1 MLTVFSRINSWRLG
15 IHLGKGNACED
26 QEQSKPIWILLFT
39 IFFIQINQG
48 DYHRL
53 GHGTVDHV
61 RRPKKV
67 AALQGIKIVSIATG
81 SLHCV
86 ACCDMGRVYTFGD
99 NDEVR
104 MMFTYYL

>member
-1 MLTVFSRINSWRLG
+1 MG
-15 IHLGKGNACED
+15 QGK
-26 QEQSKPIWILLFT
+26 T
-39 IFFIQINQG
+39 IFALENQTEIHKSFYSEFKQG

-86 ACCDMGRVYTFGD
+86 ACDDMGRVFTFGD
-99 NDEVR
+99 NDEGE
-104 MMFTYYL
+104 FLS

>member
-1 MLTVFSRINSWRLG
+1 MRVRSTVSFSYESHYRSGSVYTW
-15 IHLGKGNACED
+15 GK
-26 QEQSKPIWILLFT
+26 
-39 IFFIQINQG
+39 G

-67 AALQGIKIVSIATG
+67 AALQGKKIVSIATG

-86 ACCDMGRVYTFGD
+86 CCSDNGEVFTWGD
-99 NDEVR
+99 NDEGNNLEFICSV
-104 MMFTYYL
+104 FFHFAS

>member
-1 MLTVFSRINSWRLG
+1 MGKGIACRINSC
-15 IHLGKGNACED
+15 KTKF
-26 QEQSKPIWILLFT
+26 S
-39 IFFIQINQG
+39 FINNIEINFKQG
-48 DYHRL
+48 DYYRL

-86 ACCDMGRVYTFGD
+86 ACDDMGRVYSWGD
-99 NDEVR
+99 NDEG
-104 MMFTYYL
+104 MFRGNGTENFVV